1 MHVVCRGRKCNAF
14 LPRIS
19 PLRLFYARF
28 PVGAS
33 TGVAVHR
40 LPFASPPS
48 LRFLVLFRKWTIFET
63 NVLRN
68 DAFFKD
74 KEILFYGLRPSF
86 LCCFSYSCWP
96 VPAGGS
102 RLRRYFRPLWDGC
115 CSVPSLS
122 EWSISSSAGARRKG
136 TERTAGPN
144 ATSEPLVPVGRWLR
158 SFPDV
163 GDYCR
168 YSAVGRE
175 SESFLKQEVRWIYL
189 LRWR

>member
-19 PLRLFYARF
+19 PLRLFTPDFQWGRVQVLRCTACR
-28 PVGAS
+28 S
-33 TGVAVHR
+33 LLHR
-40 LPFASPPS
+40 LSGFWYCSVNGLFLKQMFCGMMPFSKI
-48 LRFLVLFRKWTIFET
+48 RR
-63 NVLRN
+63 
-68 DAFFKD
+68 
-74 KEILFYGLRPSF
+74 YYLRPAPFF

-163 GDYCR
+163 GDYRR

-175 SESFLKQEVRWIYL
+175 SESF
-189 LRWR
+189 